1 MLPSKTFWV
10 VIPLAILLFPACQP
24 AADHNHGKKEPNSLR
39 KAALQLNSF
48 DPLDDVIG
56 LNERWIGELEGMVA
70 RRRIRALVP
79 YSPTSYYIDGT
90 ERSGI
95 AYEAMVYFEEEL
107 NRKLGNNQKVNIV
120 FIPLTRD
127 QLIPAL
133 LEGYG
138 DIVVAGLTITPER
151 QKLVDFSLPVLTGAR
166 EVLATGPATASI
178 RGFGS
183 LPGQTVYVRQSSS
196 FYEHLHAINDSLQQ
210 AGKPEIGVAF
220 VEEQL
225 EDEDI
230 LEMVNSGLFPMAI
243 IDEHKGRFWAQVF
256 GRLTIHE
263 DVVIHEGGEI
273 AWAIRKDSPKFKA
286 VVDEFVARNRKGKL
300 LGNMI
305 FNRYLTQADYIKNN
319 FSQEDRKRFRT
330 TRSLFMKYG
339 KLYGLDWLLLA
350 AQGFQESRLNPEL
363 VSPVGAV
370 GIMQVK
376 PSTAKDPNIG
386 IQDVYSLEGNIEAG
400 AKYLRFLIDQYFIS
414 PDIDSLNAGLL
425 GVAAYNAGP
434 NRIRKLQKKAEDKGL
449 DPTVWFDNVEIAA
462 AGEIGHET
470 VEYVSNIYKYYSS
483 YRSLA
488 RYMAQTGKNPFEG
501 W

>member
-1 MLPSKTFWV
+1 
-10 VIPLAILLFPACQP
+10 
-24 AADHNHGKKEPNSLR
+24 
-39 KAALQLNSF
+39 
-48 DPLDDVIG
+48 
-56 LNERWIGELEGMVA
+56 
-70 RRRIRALVP
+70 
-79 YSPTSYYIDGT
+79 
-90 ERSGI
+90 
-95 AYEAMVYFEEEL
+95 
-107 NRKLGNNQKVNIV
+107 
-120 FIPLTRD
+120 
-127 QLIPAL
+127 
-133 LEGYG
+133 
-138 DIVVAGLTITPER
+138 
-151 QKLVDFSLPVLTGAR
+151 
-166 EVLATGPATASI
+166 
-178 RGFGS
+178 
-183 LPGQTVYVRQSSS
+183 
-196 FYEHLHAINDSLQQ
+196 
-210 AGKPEIGVAF
+210 
-220 VEEQL
+220 
-225 EDEDI
+225 
-230 LEMVNSGLFPMAI
+230 
-243 IDEHKGRFWAQVF
+243 
-256 GRLTIHE
+256 
-263 DVVIHEGGEI
+263 
-273 AWAIRKDSPKFKA
+273 
-286 VVDEFVARNRKGKL
+286 
-300 LGNMI
+300 
-305 FNRYLTQADYIKNN
+305 
-319 FSQEDRKRFRT
+319 
-330 TRSLFMKYG
+330 MKYG